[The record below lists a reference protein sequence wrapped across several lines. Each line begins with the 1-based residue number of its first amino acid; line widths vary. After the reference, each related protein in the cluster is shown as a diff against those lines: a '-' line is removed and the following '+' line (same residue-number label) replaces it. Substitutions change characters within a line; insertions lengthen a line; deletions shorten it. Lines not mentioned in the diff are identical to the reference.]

1 MSALPDN
8 GSFLERFKR
17 GELTSGEDG
26 NGANS
31 ASSASSAVIDPMHP
45 MLLEACKL
53 LTERTAASEGN
64 MRFLKKSSISEKHI
78 YKIARICKK
87 IPGNRSECLQ
97 RLRCLEQR

>member
-1 MSALPDN
+1 MSALPDD

-31 ASSASSAVIDPMHP
+31 AISACSAVIDPMHP

-53 LTERTAASEGN
+53 LTERTAQLTEEQ
-64 MRFLKKSSISEKHI
+64 KQ
-78 YKIARICKK
+78 YY
-87 IPGNRSECLQ
+87 LQ
-97 RLRCLEQR
+97 VCFFFFNFNF